1 MQDGVH
7 QNKLGSCPISLSV
20 VCIGQK
26 GDIVQARYMTFQQY
40 GGETNSLV
48 GQCVA
53 SFYCGVC
60 TLKCV
65 CQLTKFT
72 LKSVETMQTREH
84 STTQV

>member
-53 SFYCGVC
+53 SYYCGV
-60 TLKCV
+60 
-65 CQLTKFT
+65 
-72 LKSVETMQTREH
+72 H
-84 STTQV
+84 